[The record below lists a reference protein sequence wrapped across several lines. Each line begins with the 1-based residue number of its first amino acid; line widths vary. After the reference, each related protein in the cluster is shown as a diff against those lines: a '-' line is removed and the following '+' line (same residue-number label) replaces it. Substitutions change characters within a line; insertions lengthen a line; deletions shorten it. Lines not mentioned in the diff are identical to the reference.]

1 MLLGEEGQTDL
12 QEAQTSTTKC
22 MQIYFLLQVKERTEL
37 IGSRARFLKPEFKV
51 EIAEG
56 CEVDEV

>member
-22 MQIYFLLQVKERTEL
+22 MQVYFLLQVKERNTANRL
-37 IGSRARFLKPEFKV
+37 HS
-51 EIAEG
+51 
-56 CEVDEV
+56 